1 MSSEQ
6 LAALSDAVDKAE
18 SPFARMVRNR
28 VFAERLLD
36 AYRANQIAVI
46 GPDAVERCAA
56 AMAISQGADAE
67 DWEVWLPE
75 ATAAIA
81 ALKGEAA

>member
-1 MSSEQ
+1 MTNEH
-6 LAALSDAVDKAE
+6 LAALSAAEQEVDQSFEDWLNARAAYHAE
-18 SPFARMVRNR
+18 LVR
-28 VFAERLLD
+28 LH
-36 AYRANQIAVI
+36 RANQIAVI

-56 AMAISQGADAE
+56 AMAISQGAEAE

-81 ALKGEAA
+81 ALTGRV